1 MEAVRA
7 LGVVFD
13 IGHGMGGFG
22 FDVGR
27 AMLDGG
33 FAPDVISSDVHA
45 LSADGPAFDL
55 LLTMSKLSCLGMEL
69 SDVIGAATARPAAVL
84 GRKQLGTLAPGSPGD
99 AAILELEDG
108 EFDYVDAKGDHLRGA
123 AASWRATSCLT
134 GASGPAVRRVVEAG
148 VKGGLRPAGAGARDL
163 RRLGP

>member
-1 MEAVRA
+1 MEAPRG

-33 FAPDVISSDVHA
+33 LAPDVISADVHA

-55 LLTMSKLSCLGMEL
+55 LVTMSKLLCLAMALG
-69 SDVIGAATARPAAVL
+69 DVIGAATVHPAAVL
-84 GRKQLGTLAPGSPGD
+84 GRK
-99 AAILELEDG
+99 EL
-108 EFDYVDAKGDHLRGA
+108 
-123 AASWRATSCLT
+123 
-134 GASGPAVRRVVEAG
+134 GASAADSE
-148 VKGGLRPAGAGARDL
+148 
-163 RRLGP
+163 RRLDINFS